1 MNFVANLDT
10 SRFDLQLACLKR
22 RGEFLSEIEARQI
35 PLEEYRV
42 DRLYG
47 AKALKQ
53 QLRFAR
59 HLRRNR
65 TQVVHT
71 YGFYPNVFA
80 IAAARL
86 AGTPVVVA
94 SIRDNGVHLTPF
106 QKRAQRLV
114 CRMADIILVNAE
126 AIQRTLILEG
136 YQPDKIRVIRNGVA
150 LSAFGGKPNGT
161 RLRQELGVP
170 PSAPVVMMLSRLDQF
185 KGIGDFLEAAAMV
198 AARVPEVRFVV
209 VGDGPAMRQ
218 AAGTARVRVLA

>member
-1 MNFVANLDT
+1 MA
-10 SRFDLQLACLKR
+10 
-22 RGEFLSEIEARQI
+22 
-35 PLEEYRV
+35 P
-42 DRLYG
+42 
-47 AKALKQ
+47 KALKQ

-65 TQVVHT
+65 TQIVHT

-94 SIRDNGVHLTPF
+94 SIRDNGVHLTPL

-136 YQPDKIRVIRNGVA
+136 YQPDKISVIRNGVA
-150 LSAFGGKPNGT
+150 S
-161 RLRQELGVP
+161 LGVWRKIQRHASQAGAWGCRRRR
-170 PSAPVVMMLSRLDQF
+170 PS
-185 KGIGDFLEAAAMV
+185 
-198 AARVPEVRFVV
+198 
-209 VGDGPAMRQ
+209 
-218 AAGTARVRVLA
+218 